1 MKKIVA
7 AHNRKVLSAKI
18 HEEMDPCNCRGGVK
32 KCPLQ
37 GKCRIKN
44 IVYQVD
50 VDVPGQP
57 VKTYFGQT
65 IYFKTR
71 YYQHNT
77 DMNPASKSKGT
88 ALSRYVLNWKSRG
101 ITPKLKWSIKARAT
115 PYKSGSSR
123 CSLCLKEKIA
133 IAMCPPERLLNSRTE
148 ILHKCT
154 HRREFE
160 LQSICRKC
168 GKVHRDRRKNCP
180 S

>member
-37 GKCRIKN
+37 GKCRIKS

-50 VDVPGQP
+50 VEVPGQP

-71 YYQHNT
+71 YYQHMVLDQDET
-77 DMNPASKSKGT
+77 PLQTT
-88 ALSRYVLNWKSRG
+88 AR
-101 ITPKLKWSIKARAT
+101 I
-115 PYKSGSSR
+115 
-123 CSLCLKEKIA
+123 
-133 IAMCPPERLLNSRTE
+133 
-148 ILHKCT
+148 
-154 HRREFE
+154 
-160 LQSICRKC
+160 
-168 GKVHRDRRKNCP
+168 P
-180 S
+180 SFS